1 MLEAGIYSF
10 HRYWLGWTTIH
21 GYDPDKAM
29 QEWNGMG
36 RYQVSHDGM
45 GWFRLS
51 RDGITGMIARHY
63 FNYVRLYRGYFIIS
77 EPKHYTLYSGDYLCS
92 LFV

>member
-29 QEWNGMG
+29 QEWNGLAGTKYPMMEWAG
-36 RYQVSHDGM
+36 S
-45 GWFRLS
+45 
-51 RDGITGMIARHY
+51 
-63 FNYVRLYRGYFIIS
+63 NYP
-77 EPKHYTLYSGDYLCS
+77 EME
-92 LFV
+92 